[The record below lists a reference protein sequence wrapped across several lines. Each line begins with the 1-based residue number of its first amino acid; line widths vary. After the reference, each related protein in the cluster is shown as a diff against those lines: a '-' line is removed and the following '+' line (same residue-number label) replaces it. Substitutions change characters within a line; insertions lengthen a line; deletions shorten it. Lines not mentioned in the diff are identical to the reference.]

1 MTSRGKPRENGK
13 GELVVEPIW
22 ISAILI
28 VVLLGLLGS
37 GLWVALSLL
46 GAAYVGLEF
55 FSDAP
60 VGRVMATSIWSAT
73 SSWILTALPLFIWMG
88 EILFRSRLSE
98 DMFAGL
104 SPWVSRL
111 PGGLLHVNIVG
122 CAIFAAVSG
131 SSAVT
136 AATIGKISLPAL
148 KALGYPEDKSIA
160 TLGGSGTLGFLI
172 PPSILLIVYGSM
184 AEISIARLFIAGIL
198 PGLMLVV
205 LFMGYIV
212 IWALLNREKMPV
224 TGLRIRFI
232 ERIYQSRRLIP
243 VMLLITA
250 VIGSIYAG
258 VATPTEAAAIGV
270 VGALTLSYI
279 TGFRSK
285 AVFIQGLLGATRT
298 TCMIVFIVGGAAFL
312 TMTMGYTKLPRH
324 LAESIDALNLSPY
337 MLILVL
343 TIFYL
348 FLGCF
353 LEGISIIVL
362 SAAII
367 LPMMD
372 QMGFDLIWF
381 GIYLV
386 FVVELALITP
396 PIGFNLFVI
405 QGLTGRSI
413 FYVARVAWPFFS
425 LLLVG
430 LTLIV
435 IFPEIATY
443 LPSLMG
449 RP

>member
-1 MTSRGKPRENGK
+1 
-13 GELVVEPIW
+13 VEAFW
-22 ISAILI
+22 VATILI
-28 VVLLGLLGS
+28 IVLLALLGS

-46 GAAYVGLEF
+46 GAAFIGLEF
-55 FSDAP
+55 FTNAP
-60 VGRVMATSIWSAT
+60 VGRVLATSTWSAT

-136 AATIGKISLPAL
+136 AATIGKISLPQL
-148 KALGYPEDKSIA
+148 KALGYPESKAIA
-160 TLGGSGTLGFLI
+160 TLAGSGTLGFLI
-172 PPSILLIVYGSM
+172 PPSILLIIYGST
-184 AEISIARLFIAGIL
+184 AEVSIARLFIAGIL
-198 PGLMLVV
+198 PGVLLVA
-205 LFMGYIV
+205 LFMGYI
-212 IWALLNREKMPV
+212 ILWGLLNPDKTPAAAARISFRERV
-224 TGLRIRFI
+224 
-232 ERIYQSRRLIP
+232 YQSRRLIP
-243 VMLLITA
+243 VVLLIVA

-258 VATPTEAAAIGV
+258 FATPTEAAAVGV
-270 VGALTLSYI
+270 VGALALSYI
-279 TGFRSK
+279 TGSLSK
-285 AVFIQGLLGATRT
+285 TVFIQGLLGATRT
-298 TCMIVFIVGGAAFL
+298 TCMIGFIVGAAAFL
-312 TMTMGYTKLPRH
+312 TITMGYTKLPH
-324 LAESIDALNLSPY
+324 NLATWIEALDLSPF
-337 MLILVL
+337 VL
-343 TIFYL
+343 TFVVTIFYL
-348 FLGCF
+348 LIGCF

-367 LPMMD
+367 LPMMERA
-372 QMGFDLIWF
+372 GFDLIWF

-413 FYVARVAWPFFS
+413 FYVARVALPFFF
-425 LLLVG
+425 LLLFG
-430 LTLIV
+430 LLMIIV
-435 IFPEIATY
+435 FPEIATY

-449 RP
+449 RR